1 MISGSRDDPAE
12 SESRFVDEVVKL
24 LADLVSIPSVNPMGE
39 DVSGSEYLETATTAY
54 LERWFSD
61 RGIETVRDR
70 IAPGRDNLIVR
81 FDSTGSRT
89 TILFDAHQD
98 TVPVNGMTI
107 DPFTPR
113 IEQGV
118 MYGRGSCDVKGGLAA
133 MAVAVARL
141 HRERPSG
148 AASVVVACTV
158 DEEFTHLGSSRLAEN
173 KGFFDLAIVAEP
185 TRLNIVHSHKGAIR
199 WKIHAHGVA
208 CHSSTPRL
216 GSNAIYLMAKVVAA
230 LSDHADSIE
239 RTIVDPILGPA
250 TLSVGRI
257 EGGRSVNVVP
267 DRCSIEIDR
276 RAIPG
281 ENPDRCVE
289 LARSAIR
296 EALTAEEFQALS
308 FDPPWISLPP
318 LAPVGT
324 DRAAAILTK
333 TVERV
338 TGRTPSVEGAPY
350 GTDAGPLSAAGT
362 PCLVFGP
369 GDIARA
375 HTKNES
381 IELDQVRAASEI
393 YYQFICESNR
403 LVDRLID

>member
-1 MISGSRDDPAE
+1 MDD
-12 SESRFVDEVVKL
+12 VVKL
-24 LADLVSIPSVNPMGE
+24 LADLVSIPSVNPMGAN
-39 DVSGSEYLETATTAY
+39 VTGSEYLESATTAY
-54 LERWFSD
+54 LERWFAD
-61 RGIETVRDR
+61 RGVLTVRDR
-70 IAPGRDNLIVR
+70 IAHGRDNLIARIDVP
-81 FDSTGSRT
+81 GSRAA
-89 TILFDAHQD
+89 ILFDAHQD
-98 TVPVNGMTI
+98 VVPVEGMTI
-107 DPFTPR
+107 DPFTPK
-113 IEQGV
+113 IEHGR

-133 MAVAVARL
+133 MAVAVVRL
-141 HRERPSG
+141 HRERPRG
-148 AASVVVACTV
+148 AASVVLACTV
-158 DEEFTHLGSSRLAEN
+158 DEEFTHKGSSRLAEQS
-173 KGFFDLAIVAEP
+173 GLADLAIVAEP

-230 LSDHADSIE
+230 LRDHADAIE
-239 RTIVDPILGPA
+239 RTIVDPILGSA

-281 ENPDRCVE
+281 ESPAQCVE

-296 EALTAEEFQALS
+296 SALTAEEFQALS
-308 FDPPWISLPP
+308 FEPPWISLPP

-324 DRAAAILTK
+324 DRAVAILTK
-333 TVERV
+333 TIERV

-362 PCLVFGP
+362 PCVVFGP
-369 GDIARA
+369 GDIAHA
-375 HTKNES
+375 HTKDES
-381 IELDQVRAASEI
+381 IDLDQVRAASEI
-393 YYQFICESNR
+393 YYQFLCDFGGSI
-403 LVDRLID
+403 V